1 MARRPQTG
9 LDRGRIVDAAIE
21 VADRIGTGPMTL
33 RRIAT
38 ELGVSPMAI
47 YHYVADKEE
56 ILDAMVDRVFAEI
69 GLPVIGAPWRTEME
83 RRAHSARR
91 ALNRHPWAITLL
103 DSRTTPGIETIRHH
117 DAVSGCLRTAGM
129 SIRLT
134 AHVAAALDTVIF
146 GFAVQEAALPFGADD
161 VSDVAG
167 GILEQVPFDQF
178 PHVAEMAANHVL
190 VPGYD
195 FGDEF
200 HYILEMVLD
209 SLEQRFLAEHNPA
222 G

>member
-1 MARRPQTG
+1 
-9 LDRGRIVDAAIE
+9 
-21 VADRIGTGPMTL
+21 
-33 RRIAT
+33 
-38 ELGVSPMAI
+38 
-47 YHYVADKEE
+47 
-56 ILDAMVDRVFAEI
+56 
-69 GLPVIGAPWRTEME
+69 
-83 RRAHSARR
+83 
-91 ALNRHPWAITLL
+91 
-103 DSRTTPGIETIRHH
+103 
-117 DAVSGCLRTAGM
+117 M

-200 HYILEMVLD
+200 DYILELVLD
-209 SLEQRFLAEHNPA
+209 SLEQRFLPSRTPRLIGSKNTIRRGAPWRRPKSKPEVTSQKPEARSGQKSEPGSRTPCRPGFWMCRPSMVCVHGHAKFERIAILNVVPNCVNSAMVAPGGAVPSHHGGDRQAAPASAEVRDA
-222 G
+222 

>member
-1 MARRPQTG
+1 MPRRPQTG
-9 LDRGRIVDAAIE
+9 LNKSRIVDAAMT
-21 VADRIGTGPMTL
+21 VADRMGTGSLTI
-33 RRIAT
+33 RQIAA
-38 ELGVSPMAI
+38 ELDVSPMGI
-47 YHYVADKEE
+47 YHYVADKEA

-91 ALNRHPWAITLL
+91 ALGRHPWAITLM
-103 DSRTTPGIETIRHH
+103 DSRTTPGLETIRHN
-117 DAVSGCLRTAGM
+117 DAVSGCLRAAGM
-129 SIRLT
+129 SIPLT

-161 VSDVAG
+161 VAAVAG
-167 GILEQVPFDQF
+167 GIIDHIPADEF
-178 PHVAEMAANHVL
+178 PHLAEMATNHVL

-200 HYILEMVLD
+200 DYILEMVLD
-209 SLEQRFLAEHNPA
+209 ALEQRFRAET
-222 G
+222 